1 MKKPPAEAHRG
12 HKDKILVLCFLDLLG
27 RGSPLFLLS
36 PPTTMMV
43 LMPMAG
49 FLLHQ
54 PALGDPAR
62 LPLEVAFFLA
72 RVAHDLSLLSA
83 PLATLPVPL
92 QKSVPGPPDG
102 LNGATRTLLTP
113 LL

>member
-12 HKDKILVLCFLDLLG
+12 HKDKILVLCLLDANHFLDFLG

-62 LPLEVAFFLA
+62 LPLEVAFFFA
-72 RVAHDLSLLSA
+72 RVAHGLSLLSA
-83 PLATLPVPL
+83 SLAALPVL
-92 QKSVPGPPDG
+92 VQKGVPVPPAG
-102 LNGATRTLLTP
+102 LNGAARA
-113 LL
+113 